1 VGYEPERWHDL
12 YVMLG
17 GAAAALAGLVFV
29 GLSLHAHAV
38 AGDPL
43 YRTRA
48 RNLTA
53 GILYLTI
60 ASMFVL
66 MPGQGL
72 TALGIELIV
81 GGLLLGGLFV
91 ETPLRFWP
99 RLDGEMRI
107 RMIVATAACLVS
119 VYGGVSLI
127 AGAGGGLYV
136 VAAAAIA
143 GLAMNVFGAWS
154 LLLGLA
160 REPR

>member
-1 VGYEPERWHDL
+1 MAYEPERWHDL

-17 GAAAALAGLVFV
+17 GASAALAGLVFV
-29 GLSLHAHAV
+29 GLSIHARAV
-38 AGDPL
+38 AVDRL
-43 YRTRA
+43 YRLRA

-60 ASMFVL
+60 ASVFVL

-81 GGLLLGGLFV
+81 GGLVIGALFA
-91 ETPLRFWP
+91 ETPARFWG
-99 RLDGEMRI
+99 RLDGELRV
-107 RMIVATAACLVS
+107 RMVVATAACLAS
-119 VYGGVSLI
+119 VYGGASLI

-136 VAAAAIA
+136 VAWAAVV

-160 REPR
+160 RTD

>member
-1 VGYEPERWHDL
+1 MGYEPERWHDL

-17 GAAAALAGLVFV
+17 GASAALAGLVFV
-29 GLSLHAHAV
+29 GLSIHARAV
-38 AGDPL
+38 ASDPL

-60 ASMFVL
+60 ASALLL

-72 TALGIELIV
+72 TALGLELVV
-81 GGLLLGGLFV
+81 GGFVIGALFA
-91 ETPLRFWP
+91 ETPLRFWA
-99 RLDGEMRI
+99 RLDGEMRA
-107 RMIVATAACLVS
+107 RTLVATGACLAS
-119 VYGGVSLI
+119 VYGGISLV

-136 VAAAAIA
+136 VAWAAVA